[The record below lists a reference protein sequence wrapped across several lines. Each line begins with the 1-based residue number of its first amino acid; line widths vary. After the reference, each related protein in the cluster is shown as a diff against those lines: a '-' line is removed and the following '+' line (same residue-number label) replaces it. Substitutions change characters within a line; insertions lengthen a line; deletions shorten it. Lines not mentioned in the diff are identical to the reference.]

1 MSQFYL
7 AFSDTVENVCHQI
20 HFREQQFIA
29 VTIEKVGDAEM
40 DDKKKKAYRYSWKS
54 GELFTYYYDWEIS
67 TMKEVIYDCNSGGV
81 PHKHCIDIM
90 IANKYNKEY

>member
-1 MSQFYL
+1 
-7 AFSDTVENVCHQI
+7 
-20 HFREQQFIA
+20 
-29 VTIEKVGDAEM
+29 M